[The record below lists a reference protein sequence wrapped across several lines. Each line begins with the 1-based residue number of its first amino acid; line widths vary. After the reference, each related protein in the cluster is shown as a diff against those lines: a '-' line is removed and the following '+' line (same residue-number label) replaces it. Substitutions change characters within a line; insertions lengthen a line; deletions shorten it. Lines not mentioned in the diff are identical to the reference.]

1 MLLVLKIVCLS
12 CLIAIVAQD
21 FRERLVYTWLFICV
35 GILMSLFYFFET
47 TIFMYLLN
55 IGVNIGTLI
64 IILGILHLYAKFKI
78 GQPLNQVLGLGDILF
93 FIMIAISFPIPIFF
107 VLFSFSLIFG
117 LLLFLLLKPK
127 LKEKNVPLAGLQALF
142 FTLVLSL
149 NWMFK
154 FTNLY
159 MY

>member
-1 MLLVLKIVCLS
+1 MLLILKIVCLC

-21 FRERLVYTWLFICV
+21 LRERSVYAWLFICV
-35 GILMSLFYFFET
+35 GVLLSLFYVFET
-47 TIFMYLLN
+47 NTFIYLLN
-55 IGVNIGTLI
+55 IGVNIGALI
-64 IILGILHLYAKFKI
+64 IILSILHLYAKFKL
-78 GQPLNQVLGLGDILF
+78 GQLLSQVLGLGDILF
-93 FIMIAISFPIPIFF
+93 FIVIAVSFPIPIFF